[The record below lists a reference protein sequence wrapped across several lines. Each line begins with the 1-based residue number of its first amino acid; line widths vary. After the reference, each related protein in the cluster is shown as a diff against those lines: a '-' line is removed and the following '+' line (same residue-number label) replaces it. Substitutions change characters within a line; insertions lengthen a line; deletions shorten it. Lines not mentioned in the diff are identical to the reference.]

1 MARSPLTGVDRLAAA
16 LASGSPPVL
25 LDCRWQLAG
34 GADRAAY
41 DRGHLP
47 GAAFV
52 DLDRDL
58 SGAPGPRGRHPLP
71 DPAAFQA
78 AMRRCGVDGG
88 RPVVAYDQGDA
99 GGAARAWW
107 LLGFFGHPDARVLDG
122 GLPAWVASGR
132 PLDTEPPHPRPGDFT
147 ARPGHRPALDAAGAA
162 RLAAAGMLLDA
173 RVPARYAGREE
184 PVDPVAG
191 HIPGARNSPMGELL
205 GGGRLLPAAELRR
218 RFETLGVRGGVP
230 VGAYCGSGVVA
241 AQLVLALEAA
251 GIHGASLY
259 PGSWSEW
266 VADPSRPVALG
277 EDPGIPTSGGET

>member
-1 MARSPLTGVDRLAAA
+1 MADSPLISVDRLAAE
-16 LASGSPPVL
+16 LASGSLPVL

-58 SGAPGPRGRHPLP
+58 SAAPGPRGRHPLP

-88 RPVVAYDQGDA
+88 RPVVAYDQGDT

-122 GLPAWVASGR
+122 GLPAWVAAGR
-132 PLDTEPPHPRPGDFT
+132 PLDTGPPDPRPGDFT
-147 ARPGHRPALDAAGAA
+147 ARPGHRPALDAADAA
-162 RLAAAGMLLDA
+162 RMAAAGVLLDA

-191 HIPGARNSPMGELL
+191 HIPGARNAPMGELL
-205 GGGRLLPAAELRR
+205 MGGLLLPTAELRR
-218 RFETLGVRGGVP
+218 RFEALGVRQGVP

-251 GIHGASLY
+251 GIPAALF

-266 VADPSRPVALG
+266 VADPSRPVAVG
-277 EDPGIPTSGGET
+277 DAPR

>member
-1 MARSPLTGVDRLAAA
+1 MAGSPLISVDRLAAE

-58 SGAPGPRGRHPLP
+58 SAAPGPRGRHPLP

-78 AMRRCGVDGG
+78 AMRRCGVDDR

-107 LLGFFGHPDARVLDG
+107 LLGFFGHPAARVLDG

-132 PLDTEPPHPRPGDFT
+132 PLDTAPPDPRPGDFT

-162 RLAAAGMLLDA
+162 RMAAAGVLLDA

-191 HIPGARNSPMGELL
+191 HLPGARNAPMGELL
-205 GGGRLLPAAELRR
+205 AGGQLLPAAELRR
-218 RFETLGVRGGVP
+218 RLEALGVRDGVP

-241 AQLVLALEAA
+241 SQLVLALEAA
-251 GIHGASLY
+251 GLPAALY

-266 VADPSRPVALG
+266 VADPSRPVAVG
-277 EDPGIPTSGGET
+277 DQPR

>member
-1 MARSPLTGVDRLAAA
+1 MPASPLVSADRLAAE
-16 LASGSPPVL
+16 LASGAPPVV
-25 LDCRWQLAG
+25 LDCRWQLAA
-34 GADRAAY
+34 GADRTAY

-58 SGAPGPRGRHPLP
+58 SAAPGPGGRHPLP
-71 DPAAFQA
+71 DPDAFQA
-78 AMRRCGVDGG
+78 AMRRCGVDDD

-107 LLGFFGHPDARVLDG
+107 LLGWFGHPDARVLDG
-122 GLPAWVASGR
+122 GLPAWVAAGR
-132 PLDTEPPHPRPGDFT
+132 PLDTGPPSPRPGDFT
-147 ARPGHRPALDAAGAA
+147 ARPGHRPVLDAAGAA
-162 RLAAAGMLLDA
+162 LVAADGVLLDA

-191 HIPGARNSPMGELL
+191 HIPGARNAPMGELL
-205 GGGRLLPAAELRR
+205 DGGHLLPAGEVRR
-218 RFETLGVRGGVP
+218 RLAALGAREGVP

-241 AQLVLALEAA
+241 SQLVWALEVA
-251 GIHGASLY
+251 GIPAALY

-266 VADPSRPVALG
+266 LADPARPVAVG
-277 EDPGIPTSGGET
+277 DDPGGPQP

>member
-1 MARSPLTGVDRLAAA
+1 MAGSPLISVDRLAAE

-58 SGAPGPRGRHPLP
+58 AAAPGPRGRHPLP

-132 PLDTEPPHPRPGDFT
+132 PLDTGPPDPRPGDFT

-162 RLAAAGMLLDA
+162 RTAAAGVLLDA
-173 RVPARYAGREE
+173 RVPARYAGLQE

-191 HIPGARNSPMGELL
+191 HIPGARNAPMGELL
-205 GGGRLLPAAELRR
+205 VGGLLLPAGELRR
-218 RFETLGVRGGVP
+218 RFEALGAREGVP

-241 AQLVLALEAA
+241 AQLALALEAA
-251 GIHGASLY
+251 GIPAALY

-266 VADPSRPVALG
+266 VADPSRPVAVG
-277 EDPGIPTSGGET
+277 ERPG

>member
-1 MARSPLTGVDRLAAA
+1 MSGSPLVSADRLAAE
-16 LASGSPPVL
+16 LASATPPVL

-34 GADRAAY
+34 GADRPAY

-58 SGAPGPRGRHPLP
+58 SAAPGPRGRHPLP

-78 AMRRCGVDGG
+78 AMRRCGVDD
-88 RPVVAYDQGDA
+88 RRMVVAYDQGDA

-107 LLGFFGHPDARVLDG
+107 LLGWFGHPDARVLDG

-132 PLDTEPPHPRPGDFT
+132 PLDTEPPDPRPGNFT
-147 ARPGHRPALDAAGAA
+147 ARPGQRPALDAAGAA
-162 RLAAAGMLLDA
+162 RVAAAGVLLD
-173 RVPARYAGREE
+173 
-184 PVDPVAG
+184 AG
-191 HIPGARNSPMGELL
+191 HIPGARNAPLGELL
-205 GGGRLLPAAELRR
+205 ADGRLRPGGELRR
-218 RFETLGVRGGVP
+218 RFEALGVRDGVP

-241 AQLVLALEAA
+241 SHLVLALEVA
-251 GIHGASLY
+251 GVRGGSLY

-266 VADPSRPVALG
+266 VADPARTVAVG
-277 EDPGIPTSGGET
+277 DEPGAPSQR

>member
-1 MARSPLTGVDRLAAA
+1 MADSPLLSADRLAAE

-58 SGAPGPRGRHPLP
+58 AAVPGPRGRHPLP

-132 PLDTEPPHPRPGDFT
+132 PLDTEPPDPRPGDFT

-162 RLAAAGMLLDA
+162 RMAAAGVLLDA

-191 HIPGARNSPMGELL
+191 HIPGARDAPMGELL
-205 GGGRLLPAAELRR
+205 IGGLLLPAGELRR
-218 RFETLGVRGGVP
+218 RFEALGVREGVP

-251 GIHGASLY
+251 GLPA
-259 PGSWSEW
+259 
-266 VADPSRPVALG
+266 AR
-277 EDPGIPTSGGET
+277 

>member
-1 MARSPLTGVDRLAAA
+1 MPGSPLISVDRLAAA

-34 GADRAAY
+34 GADRVGY

-58 SGAPGPRGRHPLP
+58 SAAPGPRGRHPLP

-78 AMRRCGVDGG
+78 AMRHCGVEGG

-107 LLGFFGHPDARVLDG
+107 LLGFFGHPDVRVLDG

-132 PLDTEPPHPRPGDFT
+132 PLDTGPPDPRPGDFT
-147 ARPGHRPALDAAGAA
+147 ARPGHRPVLDAVGAA
-162 RLAAAGMLLDA
+162 RMAAAGVLLDA

-191 HIPGARNSPMGELL
+191 HIPGARNAPMGELL
-205 GGGRLLPAAELRR
+205 IGGLLLPAGELRR
-218 RFETLGVRGGVP
+218 RFEALGVRGGVP

-241 AQLVLALEAA
+241 AQVVLALEAA
-251 GIHGASLY
+251 GIPATLY
-259 PGSWSEW
+259 PGSWSDW
-266 VADPSRPVALG
+266 ITDPSRPVATG
-277 EDPGIPTSGGET
+277 PSPA